1 MSQVAV
7 SDSLVLG
14 RLLGRLVW
22 QRLVSL
28 LQENGRFAFK
38 PMSVSPSRLLIA
50 PQDIRTAD
58 PTIAEDIYAGRF
70 TFAGHAIDAAEQSPF
85 DVRPVAHEWAVE
97 LHGFSWLRHLRAANT
112 VVNQTNARAL
122 VQDWVRISG
131 RRRKSVAWQTDVV
144 ARRLLSWLSQTPLLL
159 EGCDPAFYKLFL
171 RSLGRQVRFLRNS
184 INSLPDG
191 VPRLT
196 VYIALVAA
204 AVAIDGYRRYFKQ
217 SLKRLDLELEEQILP
232 DGGHISRNPM
242 ALITILADLLPV
254 RQAILSRGETPT
266 QTMMTAIDRMM
277 PMVRFFRHLDGTFCH
292 FNGMG
297 ATPSDL
303 VATILAYDDTRGL
316 PPDNAKH
323 SGYQRI
329 ACGDSLIVMDTGT
342 PPPPAMSENAHAG
355 CLSFEFSAG
364 LNKIIVNCGVST
376 ASREAWRRVARSTAA
391 HSTLT
396 LEDTS
401 SCRFLASGY
410 LSRFL
415 GEPIISG
422 PKQVKI
428 HREESENSVSLS
440 ASHNGY
446 EGKYALVHERSL
458 AVSRYGNNV
467 TGFDR
472 LIRPSTGGKAVLEDK
487 YAIRFHLHPRI
498 KAVLGGN
505 GREVLL
511 TCANGEEWV
520 FQCRDAIVSIE
531 ESIYLS
537 DVFGHRKSAQIVI
550 YDRVAKLPEVRWSF
564 NRRGESQ
571 ADAEADSDS

>member
-1 MSQVAV
+1 MSQIAV

-14 RLLGRLVW
+14 RLLSRLVW

-85 DVRPVAHEWAVE
+85 DVRPVAYEWAVE
-97 LHGFSWLRHLRAANT
+97 LHGFGWLRHLRAANT
-112 VVNQTNARAL
+112 VVNQSNARAL
-122 VQDWVRISG
+122 VQDWVRSSG
-131 RRRKSVAWQTDVV
+131 KRRKSVAWQTDVV

-159 EGCDPAFYKLFL
+159 EDCDPAFYKLFL
-171 RSLGRQVRFLRNS
+171 RSLGRQVRFLRNA
-184 INSLPDG
+184 INSLPEG
-191 VPRLT
+191 VQRMT

-204 AVAIDGYRRYFKQ
+204 SVAIDGYRRYLKQ
-217 SLKRLDLELEEQILP
+217 SLRRLDHELELQILP
-232 DGGHISRNPM
+232 DGGHVSRNPM
-242 ALITILADLLPV
+242 ALISILADLLPV
-254 RQAILSRGETPT
+254 RQAILSRGESPT
-266 QTMMTAIDRMM
+266 QTMMTAVDRMM
-277 PMVRFFRHLDGTFCH
+277 PMVRFFRHMDGTFSH

-303 VATILAYDDTRGL
+303 VATILAYDDARGQ
-316 PPDNAKH
+316 PPGNAKH

-329 ACGDSLIVMDTGT
+329 ACGDTLVIMDTGA
-342 PPPPAMSENAHAG
+342 PPPPALSETAHAG
-355 CLSFEFSAG
+355 CLSFELSSG

-376 ASREAWRRVARSTAA
+376 AGRETWRQVARSTAA

-401 SCRFLASGY
+401 SCRFLPTGY
-410 LSRFL
+410 LSRIL
-415 GEPIISG
+415 GQPIISG
-422 PKQVKI
+422 PGHVLI
-428 HREESENSVSLS
+428 NREETDESVSL
-440 ASHNGY
+440 ATSHDGY
-446 EGKYALVHERSL
+446 AAPYSLIHERSL
-458 AVSRYGNNV
+458 TVSRYGD
-467 TGFDR
+467 TIDGADR
-472 LIRPSTGGKAVLEDK
+472 LTWSSSTGKTALQDK
-487 YAIRFHLHPRI
+487 YAVRFHLHPRI
-498 KAVLGGN
+498 KAVMAGN
-505 GREVLL
+505 GRDVLL

-520 FQCRDAIVSIE
+520 FQSKDAIVSVE

-550 YDRVAKLPEVRWSF
+550 YGRVAKLSEVHWSF
-564 NRRGESQ
+564 SRRMEP
-571 ADAEADSDS
+571 AAEIDAET